1 MASITN
7 LRWIG
12 FTRELLEEL
21 TFLELD
27 GRLQRDDCG
36 LDKTKYDRLV
46 HMLTFNCDLPDGG
59 ILALLPRMSA
69 RIQASARR
77 RRST

>member
-1 MASITN
+1 M
-7 LRWIG
+7 LRHTAVAAKEAG
-12 FTRELLEEL
+12 LVAAVADDLL
-21 TFLELD
+21 
-27 GRLQRDDCG
+27 RLKTAPNCG

-69 RIQASARR
+69 CIQASARR